1 MKRIEET
8 FVIDNVFQ
16 ELFCTKFLLGFF
28 ALYKV
33 VNYQLYR
40 KVKVLTPTLFLESLI
55 VTVSQWF
62 WQAKSPIRTLD
73 EFNVIE
79 VVSSLHF
86 PSVSEREQSNCLGE
100 DPSLGVI
107 KSESE
112 LSHLSA
118 IPCQVSIEGSNCET
132 RTRTRTVF
140 GMRRQHRCFVVT
152 ARARSFLYHQV
163 GITSLLRFFLPYL
176 HILIYFGLQGYCD
189 LYN

>member
-8 FVIDNVFQ
+8 FVIDNLFQ
-16 ELFCTKFLLGFF
+16 ELFSTKFLLGFF
-28 ALYKV
+28 AMYKV

-40 KVKVLTPTLFLESLI
+40 KVKVLTPTFFLESLI

-86 PSVSEREQSNCLGE
+86 PSVSEREQSICLGE
-100 DPSLGVI
+100 DPSLGVV

-118 IPCQVSIEGSNCET
+118 ISCQVNNEGSNCET
-132 RTRTRTVF
+132 RMVF

-163 GITSLLRFFLPYL
+163 GIRSLLRIFLP
-176 HILIYFGLQGYCD
+176 
-189 LYN
+189 